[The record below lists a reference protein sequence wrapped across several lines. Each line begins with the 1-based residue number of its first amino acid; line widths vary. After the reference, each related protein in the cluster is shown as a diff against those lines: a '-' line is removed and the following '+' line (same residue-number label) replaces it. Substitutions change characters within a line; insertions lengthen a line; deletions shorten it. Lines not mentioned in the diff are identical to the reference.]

1 MTQHA
6 VPPNGEPALV
16 SSRNFILRLVL
27 PGLLQG
33 KAQTF
38 VQPMLPIFVAVDL
51 GGSHGMVGLI
61 ASCYPIAQFL
71 GSTPVGFVMK
81 HLENSLAA
89 CLALAWMVT
98 TALLSFAAQTVYV
111 LMCIR
116 LLGGLGATSF
126 DISQKAYIAAEVPP
140 GMRGRI
146 AAQIASTQKWAVM
159 IAALLSGVVAQH
171 LATRSIFLV
180 QASLSFCAL
189 LLIALHSLYLRR
201 KSADVELQDS
211 GAAAP
216 QDVSLRA
223 IVRDHWRGL
232 LGAGLYCAMLN
243 GFRNTWMVSLPL
255 RGHHIGLSKMGIGAS
270 VAWYRGC
277 DAAVTTAVAGY
288 IMDNYGLKAS
298 AVPSMLLMSAA
309 FSLLAIVQG
318 PISLALVAL
327 VFGVGN
333 GMCGGVINAFAAS
346 LTPPHAR
353 TQFLGLWKTVTS
365 LGGICVPPIFG
376 LVSDSSTLD
385 MAGFCISGAALCT
398 ALWTVLMVQ
407 QVVPS
412 RRAGPSPAQGDQVSV
427 SLANNPS
434 PA

>member
-126 DISQKAYIAAEVPP
+126 DISQKAWSFLQVFCLP
-140 GMRGRI
+140 RGRDVGKTF
-146 AAQIASTQKWAVM
+146 APVHFLVRPR

-232 LGAGLYCAMLN
+232 LGA
-243 GFRNTWMVSLPL
+243 
-255 RGHHIGLSKMGIGAS
+255 GHHIGLSKMGIGAS